1 MAVLAPYRREGIGT
15 RIISWLKED
24 LRSRDVRHVVLHAQ
38 WDVLEFYRRCG
49 FTGRGEAFME
59 AGIKH
64 LEMDL
69 TL

>member
-1 MAVLAPYRREGIGT
+1 MAVLVPYRREGVGT
-15 RIISWLKED
+15 RILSWLKED
-24 LRSRDVRHVVLHAQ
+24 LRSRNVRHVVLHAQ
-38 WDVLEFYRRCG
+38 WDVLEFYQRCG
-49 FTGRGEAFME
+49 FIGRGEAFME